1 MESSPINME
10 LFCKFPKI
18 DFNSLELKPSTN
30 LNFCTQQ
37 TQVSKKEKKLDQRY
51 LENDSRYI
59 TPEDRARYEEE
70 FIQMKKEREQREEEF
85 MRSHFTLHRVN
96 HFEDYPEENE
106 MEVNDENDDEEEDN
120 EESDEEFYDEYEFK
134 TGHKNKM

>member
-1 MESSPINME
+1 MTSSPINME

-30 LNFCTQQ
+30 LKFCSSQ
-37 TQVSKKEKKLDQRY
+37 TQVITKEEKPDLRY
-51 LENDSRYI
+51 FENDSRYI

-70 FIQMKKEREQREEEF
+70 FIQMKKERERKEEEF
-85 MRSHFTLHRVN
+85 MNSLFTLHRVN
-96 HFEDYPEENE
+96 QFEDYPEENE
-106 MEVNDENDDEEEDN
+106 MEANDENNDEEEDN